1 MDAVTAAVLAD
12 AAFDAVGEATK
23 FSTRR
28 YREKIEQLRQTGE
41 LTSGKESRAME
52 SKERSPAFWMAEAAR
67 THASAET
74 MKNPLAKRG
83 MEHIAECYE
92 GLARRA
98 EKQPR
103 QGRAVPQPMDT
114 VVSGSRVRPKG

>member
-12 AAFDAVGEATK
+12 AAFDAVGEATQ
-23 FSTRR
+23 FSTQR
-28 YREKIEQLRQTGE
+28 YREKIEQFRQTRE
-41 LTSGKESRAME
+41 PTSGMELRAMGSSE
-52 SKERSPAFWMAEAAR
+52 GSPAFWMAEAAR

-83 MEHIAECYE
+83 MEHIAACYE
-92 GLARRA
+92 GFARRA

-103 QGRAVPQPMDT
+103 QSLSAGA
-114 VVSGSRVRPKG
+114 SRRSPSIL

>member
-12 AAFDAVGEATK
+12 VAFDAVGEATQ
-23 FSTRR
+23 FSARR

-67 THASAET
+67 THANADT
-74 MKNPLAKRG
+74 MKNPLAKMG
-83 MEHIAECYE
+83 MERIAECCE
-92 GLARRA
+92 GFARRA
-98 EKQPR
+98 EMMTR
-103 QGRAVPQPMDT
+103 RSLSAGA
-114 VVSGSRVRPKG
+114 SGSPPIL